1 MQFIDKLF
9 QMPSL
14 EFTEDDLRELFE
26 YFDPEKIDREG
37 IPQVTKPQQEVEPA
51 RNNSLESLLLLSM
64 Y

>member
-1 MQFIDKLF
+1 MQFIDNLF

-14 EFTEDDLRELFE
+14 EFTEDDLLELFE

-37 IPQVTKPQQEVEPA
+37 IPQVTKPRQEVEPA
-51 RNNSLESLLLLSM
+51 RILSVESLLLLSL